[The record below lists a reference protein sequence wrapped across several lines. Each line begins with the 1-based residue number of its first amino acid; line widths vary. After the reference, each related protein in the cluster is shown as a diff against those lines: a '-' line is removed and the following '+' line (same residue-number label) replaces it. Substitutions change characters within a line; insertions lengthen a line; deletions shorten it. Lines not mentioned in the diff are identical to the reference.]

1 MIIFGS
7 RSHFLGFEIG
17 VGVPGRHFSS
27 PQYWPWCQSQHPS
40 AHSFCL
46 KKYDIAAEKQKI
58 QDKNISCRSSSD
70 RRSRPLS
77 HKALSCP
84 LACYRS
90 VWKCE
95 NVKVWKWKWESVKVK
110 VSTRLLQIGKHLVF
124 YQFATND
131 ELQNVISV
139 KTIWQVGVNKL
150 GNVWFYKMELFLGR
164 FAQLI
169 QNCVCNRKVA
179 QFKRVVN
186 ICFGQFSYSTKSKF

>member
-1 MIIFGS
+1 MDIFGS

-95 NVKVWKWKWESVKVK
+95 NVKVWKCENESEKVWKCPPACCRSANIWS
-110 VSTRLLQIGKHLVF
+110 STNLLPTMSCKML
-124 YQFATND
+124 YLWKQF
-131 ELQNVISV
+131 
-139 KTIWQVGVNKL
+139 
-150 GNVWFYKMELFLGR
+150 GR
-164 FAQLI
+164 
-169 QNCVCNRKVA
+169 
-179 QFKRVVN
+179 
-186 ICFGQFSYSTKSKF
+186 SE